1 MKIVIEGAGEIG
13 SHLAKMLREEAN
25 EVTVI
30 DNDPV
35 RLNTLSGYADVETFF
50 GSPSSIKALR
60 DAGVARADLFI
71 AVYPFTTQEVNIVG
85 ALLAKQLGAKKVVAR
100 INDEDYLA
108 AENRLLFKELGIELM
123 FYPEK
128 SAADEIVNSLKHVSS
143 SDSMDFAHGKLQI
156 SVFKIDEESPMI
168 DLRLEEFVHM
178 MTPEENTL
186 FRIIAISRD
195 EQTIIPKFDTK
206 FQFGDLIFTVSKRE
220 GLKSILKYFGKAEKS
235 IGRVMILGGTA
246 IGEMVARTLN
256 AQNHSV
262 KIIEKDKERCLALS
276 ERLPDSIVVVNGDG
290 RNSDFLYEEGIR
302 DYDAFIALTDNDES
316 NVLSCVVAKKFGV
329 QRTVAEVENIEYIR
343 LAEEMGVDT
352 VINKKLITAG
362 KIFKFTLSGKARF
375 VKYMSGSNA
384 EIIEYT
390 VAPGSAITKKPL
402 KDLGFPENAI
412 IAGVVRGSDSFIAVG
427 DTRIEDYDRVAVF
440 ALPQTIKSI
449 DKFFRV

>member
-35 RLNTLSGYADVETFF
+35 RLSTLGGYADVETFL

-128 SAADEIVNSLKHVSS
+128 SAADEIVNSLKHISS

-156 SVFKIDEESPMI
+156 SVFKIDEESPMV
-168 DLRLEEFVHM
+168 DLRLEEFVRM

-220 GLKSILKYFGKAEKS
+220 GLKSILKYFGKAEKA

-246 IGEMVARTLN
+246 IGEMVARTLDT
-256 AQNHSV
+256 QNHGV

-276 ERLPDSIVVVNGDG
+276 ERLPDSIAIVNGDG
-290 RNSDFLYEEGIR
+290 RNSDLLYEEGIR
-302 DYDAFIALTDNDES
+302 DYDAFIALTDSDET

-329 QRTVAEVENIEYIR
+329 HRTVAEVENIEYIR

-427 DTRIEDYDRVAVF
+427 DTRIEDYDRVAIF
-440 ALPQTIKSI
+440 ALPQTIKAI
-449 DKFFRV
+449 DKFFKV

>member
-13 SHLAKMLREEAN
+13 SHLAKMLRAEAN
-25 EVTVI
+25 DVTVI
-30 DNDPV
+30 DNDV
-35 RLNTLSGYADVETFF
+35 HRLKALGGYADVETFL
-50 GSPSSIKALR
+50 GNPSSIKTLR

-85 ALLAKQLGAKKVVAR
+85 ALLAKQLGAKKVIAR

-128 SAADEIVNSLKHVSS
+128 SAADEIVSSLKHISS
-143 SDSMDFAHGKLQI
+143 SDTMDFAHGKLQI
-156 SVFKIDEESPMI
+156 SVFKIDEDSPLV
-168 DLRLEEFVHM
+168 DLKLEEFVQM
-178 MTPEENTL
+178 MTPEETSQ

-195 EQTIIPKFDTK
+195 DKTIIPKFDTK
-206 FQFGDLIFTVSKRE
+206 FLFGDILFTVSKRE
-220 GLKSILKYFGKAEKS
+220 GMKSIIKYFGKADKAVS
-235 IGRVMILGGTA
+235 SVMILGGA
-246 IGEMVARTLN
+246 PLGEMVARAL
-256 AQNHSV
+256 APLMDAV
-262 KIIEKDKERCLALS
+262 KIVEKDKERCIALS
-276 ERLPDSIVVVNGDG
+276 ERLPNTVMIANGDG
-290 RNSDFLYEEGIR
+290 RNSDFLFEEGIS
-302 DYDAFIALTDNDES
+302 DFDAFIALTDSDES

-329 QRTVAEVENIEYIR
+329 PRTIAEVENIEYIR

-402 KDLGFPENAI
+402 KDLNFPANAI
-412 IAGVVRGSDSFIAVG
+412 IAGVVRGSESFIAVG
-427 DTRIEDYDRVAVF
+427 DTRIEDYDRVAIF
-440 ALPQTIKSI
+440 AMPQTIKEI
-449 DKFFRV
+449 DKFFKA

>member
-35 RLNTLSGYADVETFF
+35 RLSTLGGYADVETFL

-128 SAADEIVNSLKHVSS
+128 SAADEIVNSLKHISS

-156 SVFKIDEESPMI
+156 SVFKIDEESPMV
-168 DLRLEEFVHM
+168 DLRLEEFVRM

-220 GLKSILKYFGKAEKS
+220 GLKSILKYFGKAEKA

-246 IGEMVARTLN
+246 IGEMVARTLDT
-256 AQNHSV
+256 QNHGV
-262 KIIEKDKERCLALS
+262 KIIEKDKERCLTLS
-276 ERLPDSIVVVNGDG
+276 ERLPDSIAIVNGDG
-290 RNSDFLYEEGIR
+290 RNSDLLYEEGIR
-302 DYDAFIALTDNDES
+302 DYDAFIALTDSDET

-427 DTRIEDYDRVAVF
+427 DTRIEDYDRVAIF
-440 ALPQTIKSI
+440 ALPQTIKAI
-449 DKFFRV
+449 DKFFKV

>member
-35 RLNTLSGYADVETFF
+35 RLSTLGGYADVETFL

-128 SAADEIVNSLKHVSS
+128 SAADEIVNSLKHISS

-156 SVFKIDEESPMI
+156 SVFKIDEESPMV
-168 DLRLEEFVHM
+168 DLRLEEFVRM

-220 GLKSILKYFGKAEKS
+220 GLKSILKYFGKAEKA

-246 IGEMVARTLN
+246 IGEMVARTLDT
-256 AQNHSV
+256 QNHGV

-276 ERLPDSIVVVNGDG
+276 ERLPDSIAIVNGDG
-290 RNSDFLYEEGIR
+290 RNSDLLYEEGIR
-302 DYDAFIALTDNDES
+302 DYDAFIALTDSDET

-329 QRTVAEVENIEYIR
+329 QRTWPR
-343 LAEEMGVDT
+343 SRT
-352 VINKKLITAG
+352 
-362 KIFKFTLSGKARF
+362 
-375 VKYMSGSNA
+375 SNTYVWPRKWA
-384 EIIEYT
+384 WT
-390 VAPGSAITKKPL
+390 P
-402 KDLGFPENAI
+402 
-412 IAGVVRGSDSFIAVG
+412 
-427 DTRIEDYDRVAVF
+427 
-440 ALPQTIKSI
+440 
-449 DKFFRV
+449 

>member
-25 EVTVI
+25 VVTVI

-35 RLNTLSGYADVETFF
+35 RLSTLSGYADVETFL

-128 SAADEIVNSLKHVSS
+128 SAADEIVNSLKHISS

-156 SVFKIDEESPMI
+156 SVFKIDEESPMV

-246 IGEMVARTLN
+246 IGEMVARTLD

-276 ERLPDSIVVVNGDG
+276 ERLPDSVVVVNGDG

-302 DYDAFIALTDNDES
+302 DFDAFIALTESDES

-402 KDLGFPENAI
+402 KDLGFPTNAI

-427 DTRIEDYDRVAVF
+427 DTRIEDYDRVAIF
-440 ALPQTIKSI
+440 ALPQTIKEI
-449 DKFFRV
+449 DKFFRI